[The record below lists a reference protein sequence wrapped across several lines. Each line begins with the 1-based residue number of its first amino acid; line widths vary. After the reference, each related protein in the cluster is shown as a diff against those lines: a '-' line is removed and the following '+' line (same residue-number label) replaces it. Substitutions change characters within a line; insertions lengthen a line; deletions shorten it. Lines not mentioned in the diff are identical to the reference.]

1 VSSVDTYQTIANSH
15 IGPSGLWGV
24 TLSLLIYPPAYILS
38 RWQYRIF
45 KAFVAVGDKR
55 VSLLQEAIQ
64 TMSMIKMTASEAF
77 WYKRLDKVRQEE
89 FRLQLRSRLVSTA
102 SGLL

>member
-1 VSSVDTYQTIANSH
+1 
-15 IGPSGLWGV
+15 
-24 TLSLLIYPPAYILS
+24 
-38 RWQYRIF
+38 
-45 KAFVAVGDKR
+45 
-55 VSLLQEAIQ
+55 
-64 TMSMIKMTASEAF
+64 MSMIKMTASEAF

>member
-1 VSSVDTYQTIANSH
+1 MVTNSLT
-15 IGPSGLWGV
+15 GTSGLWGV

-38 RWQYRIF
+38 QWQYQIF

>member
-1 VSSVDTYQTIANSH
+1 M
-15 IGPSGLWGV
+15 
-24 TLSLLIYPPAYILS
+24 
-38 RWQYRIF
+38 
-45 KAFVAVGDKR
+45 KVGDKR

-77 WYKRLDKVRQEE
+77 WYRRLDLVRQEE
-89 FRLQLRSRLVSTA
+89 FRLQFRARLLSTA